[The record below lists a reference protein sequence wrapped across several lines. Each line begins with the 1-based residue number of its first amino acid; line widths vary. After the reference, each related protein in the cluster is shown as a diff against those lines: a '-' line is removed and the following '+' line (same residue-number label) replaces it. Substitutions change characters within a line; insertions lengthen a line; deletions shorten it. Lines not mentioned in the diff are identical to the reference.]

1 MRVFFMGLGVAA
13 LVAMTAPS
21 EAVPSTQ
28 YALEMPP
35 VPKQQCKRGIASW
48 YGKECEGNLT
58 ASGMPY
64 NLEGLTAAHPT
75 LPLGT
80 KIRVTN
86 LKNQH
91 SVVLTINDRGPYVAG
106 RMLDVSEAAAH
117 RLGFAA
123 RGTTRVMVQVLQF
136 PRHYISGIGQPE
148 NSATRALAMASVG
161 RVNPRS
167 SVK

>member
-1 MRVFFMGLGVAA
+1 MKIFFMGIGVAA
-13 LVAMTAPS
+13 LMALTAPS
-21 EAVPSTQ
+21 EAVPTSR
-28 YALEMPP
+28 YSMEMPP

-58 ASGMPY
+58 ASGIPY
-64 NLEGLTAAHPT
+64 DLQGLTAAHPT

-80 KIRVTN
+80 IIRVTN
-86 LKNQH
+86 LKNH
-91 SVVLTINDRGPYVAG
+91 HCVVLTVNDRGPHVAG

-136 PRHYISGIGQPE
+136 PHHYISQIESTE
-148 NSATRALAMASVG
+148 NPPTPPVAIASVVHTG
-161 RVNPRS
+161 QLDS
-167 SVK
+167 IK